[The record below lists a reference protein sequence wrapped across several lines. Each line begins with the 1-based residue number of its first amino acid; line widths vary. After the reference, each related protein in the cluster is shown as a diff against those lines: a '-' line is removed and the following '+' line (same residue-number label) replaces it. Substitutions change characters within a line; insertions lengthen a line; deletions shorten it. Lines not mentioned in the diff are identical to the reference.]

1 MRMPRSELEL
11 HEGVGASTLR
21 AIVVDGDGKERASA
35 AMAGRGQRQVL
46 PGPVDSGEK
55 GALPGCADSLL
66 MYGLCVSGLVVE
78 GAGGEIRRLREIA
91 GRLTGQASP
100 LSSIAMGGSRRR
112 GRKRKCH
119 GLAASP
125 QYREA
130 ESPGYFAP

>member
-1 MRMPRSELEL
+1 MK
-11 HEGVGASTLR
+11 GLR
-21 AIVVDGDGKERASA
+21 PPAMGNDKGCQA
-35 AMAGRGQRQVL
+35 A
-46 PGPVDSGEK
+46 PVDSGEK

-78 GAGGEIRRLREIA
+78 GADGEIRRLREIA

-112 GRKRKCH
+112 GRKRKVPRS
-119 GLAASP
+119 GGSAA
-125 QYREA
+125 YREA